1 MISLARKLKTFDYF
15 ALAFGTMVGTGWLIV
30 MDDWLSRGGPLGA
43 ILGFAIGGAVL
54 LPIGYVYGRLVMAM
68 PDAAS
73 EIAYTRKAFSPGISF
88 ATGWTM
94 ILAYLPV
101 CPWESVAVGKI
112 ASYVFPALNST
123 PLYSVAGKPVYLPH
137 LVMGLFV
144 AGVIT
149 YLNFLGIRE
158 SATLQN
164 WMTAG
169 VFVLFAI
176 FVLCGLARGSVQ
188 NFVPAFSH
196 AGRYGG
202 LVSIILVIQIVPF
215 FMTGFESVTKCS
227 EESTLDFRAQGFFR
241 AIILALVV
249 GIVFYTS
256 VIAIVAY
263 VSPWPSLVQESF
275 ATAVAFERAFRS
287 PWIVDL
293 ILLAALLS
301 LVKIF
306 NGNFIAATRLLFALG
321 RRGLV
326 DERFGRIHPA
336 NRTPS
341 IAVISVGLLTF
352 AAVFLGEAILI
363 PVTEVGSLASAVGWL
378 ATCASYYR
386 MGPAPRERAIALAGS
401 AVGGTLVLMKILPN
415 VPGHFTI
422 YEYGAL
428 FLWIALGLA
437 LKRGGTKGSAAMEGS

>member
-54 LPIGYVYGRLVMAM
+54 VPIGYVYGRLVMAM

-73 EIAYTRKAFSPGISF
+73 EIAYTRAAFSPGISF
-88 ATGWTM
+88 ATGWMM

-112 ASYVFPALNST
+112 ASYVFPALNSM

-137 LVMGLFV
+137 LIIGLLL

-164 WMTAG
+164 WMTVG
-169 VFVLFAI
+169 VFILFAV
-176 FVLCGLARGSVQ
+176 FVLCGLARGSVR
-188 NFVPAFSH
+188 NFLPVFSH

-202 LVSIILVIQIVPF
+202 VVSIVLVIQIVPF

-227 EESTLDFRAQGFFR
+227 EESSLDFRAQDFFR

-263 VSPWPSLVQESF
+263 VSPWPSLVQERF

-306 NGNFIAATRLLFALG
+306 NGNFIASTRLLFALG

-336 NRTPS
+336 NQTPS
-341 IAVISVGLLTF
+341 IAVISVGLFTF
-352 AAVFLGEAILI
+352 AAIFLGEAILI
-363 PVTEVGSLASAVGWL
+363 PITEIGSMASAAGWL

-386 MGPAPRERAIALAGS
+386 MESAPRERVIALAG
-401 AVGGTLVLMKILPN
+401 AAMGGTLILIKILPG
-415 VPGHFTI
+415 VPGHFTV
-422 YEYGAL
+422 YEYGA
-428 FLWIALGLA
+428 FVLWIALGLV
-437 LKRGGTKGSAAMEGS
+437 LKRGGTKGSVTI

>member
-54 LPIGYVYGRLVMAM
+54 VPIGYVYGRLVMAM

-73 EIAYTRKAFSPGISF
+73 EIAYTRAAFSPGISF
-88 ATGWTM
+88 ATGWMM

-112 ASYVFPALNST
+112 ASYVFPALNSM

-137 LVMGLFV
+137 LIIGLLL

-164 WMTAG
+164 WMTVG
-169 VFVLFAI
+169 VFILFAV

-188 NFVPAFSH
+188 NFLPVFSH

-202 LVSIILVIQIVPF
+202 VVSIVLVIQIVPF

-227 EESTLDFRAQGFFR
+227 EESSLDFRAQDFFR

-263 VSPWPSLVQESF
+263 VSPWPSLVQERF

-306 NGNFIAATRLLFALG
+306 NGNFIASTRLLFALG

-336 NRTPS
+336 NQTPS
-341 IAVISVGLLTF
+341 IAVISVGLFTF
-352 AAVFLGEAILI
+352 AAIFLGEAILI
-363 PVTEVGSLASAVGWL
+363 PITEIGSMASAAGWL

-386 MGPAPRERAIALAGS
+386 MESAPRERVIALAG
-401 AVGGTLVLMKILPN
+401 AAMGGTLILIKILPG
-415 VPGHFTI
+415 VPGHFTV
-422 YEYGAL
+422 YEYGA
-428 FLWIALGLA
+428 FVLWIALGLV
-437 LKRGGTKGSAAMEGS
+437 LKRGGTKGSVTI

>member
-54 LPIGYVYGRLVMAM
+54 VPIGYVYGRLVMAM

-73 EIAYTRKAFSPGISF
+73 EIAYTRAAFSPGISF
-88 ATGWTM
+88 ATGWMM

-112 ASYVFPALNST
+112 ASYVFPALNSM

-137 LVMGLFV
+137 LIIGLLL

-164 WMTAG
+164 WMTVG
-169 VFVLFAI
+169 VFILFAV

-188 NFVPAFSH
+188 NFLPVFSH

-202 LVSIILVIQIVPF
+202 VVSIVLVIQIVPF

-227 EESTLDFRAQGFFR
+227 EESSLDFRAQDFFR

-263 VSPWPSLVQESF
+263 VSPWPSLVQERF
-275 ATAVAFERAFRS
+275 ATVVAFQRAFRS

-306 NGNFIAATRLLFALG
+306 NGNFIASTRLLFALG

-341 IAVISVGLLTF
+341 IAVISVGLFTF
-352 AAVFLGEAILI
+352 AAIFLGEAILI
-363 PVTEVGSLASAVGWL
+363 PITEIGSMASAAGWL

-386 MGPAPRERAIALAGS
+386 MESAPRERVIALAG
-401 AVGGTLVLMKILPN
+401 AAMGGTLILIKILPG
-415 VPGHFTI
+415 VPGHFTV
-422 YEYGAL
+422 YEYGA
-428 FLWIALGLA
+428 FVLWIALGLV
-437 LKRGGTKGSAAMEGS
+437 LKRGGTKGSVTI